1 MSFSP
6 FFVSTYWMFYFM
18 FWWSSFG
25 LAFIKYIFQP
35 AAEWQTVEK
44 SKIKLTAG
52 RHKILIDPEQWLC
65 IYLMCLS
72 CLFCSALLQF
82 HLIAIENEACQLN
95 LQTLTGE
102 QRFRDWEKKL
112 QNISLDFTFLI
123 IYSRSSLSFTDL
135 FDFSMFALNRSSE
148 LMYLSLSSVFL
159 SGSVAV
165 WRW

>member
-1 MSFSP
+1 
-6 FFVSTYWMFYFM
+6 MFYFM

-102 QRFRDWEKKL
+102 QRFRVWEKNSKHLPWFHISYYL
-112 QNISLDFTFLI
+112 QSIVSLLHWFVWFFHVCFESLLRIDV
-123 IYSRSSLSFTDL
+123 SLSFIC
-135 FDFSMFALNRSSE
+135 FSLRERCRLTMIIYE
-148 LMYLSLSSVFL
+148 TC
-159 SGSVAV
+159 
-165 WRW
+165 